1 LPASW
6 PGRER
11 IAPDD
16 PITIRIEP
24 EDADL
29 ERAVS

>member
-6 PGRER
+6 PERER
-11 IAPDD
+11 FATDDLIA
-16 PITIRIEP
+16 IRIEP

-29 ERAVS
+29 ERPVS